1 MALLS
6 FDRRKTR
13 PPSPMAKPKSPPPLP
28 PSLSKDNNELRL
40 FGNRYSPDSVDDHV
54 DMTVVGAGRGSAAA
68 AAAAVQQ
75 VAAIAILGLR
85 DCL

>member
-1 MALLS
+1 
-6 FDRRKTR
+6 
-13 PPSPMAKPKSPPPLP
+13 MAKPKSP

-40 FGNRYSPDSVDDHV
+40 FGNRYSSDSVDDHV
-54 DMTVVGAGRGSAAA
+54 DMTVVGAGRGRESTAV
-68 AAAAVQQ
+68 AAVQQ

>member
-1 MALLS
+1 
-6 FDRRKTR
+6 
-13 PPSPMAKPKSPPPLP
+13 MAKPKSPPPLP

-40 FGNRYSPDSVDDHV
+40 FGNRYSSDDHV
-54 DMTVVGAGRGSAAA
+54 DMTVVGDGRESAAV
-68 AAAAVQQ
+68 AAAVQQ

>member
-1 MALLS
+1 
-6 FDRRKTR
+6 
-13 PPSPMAKPKSPPPLP
+13 MAKPESPPPP

-40 FGNRYSPDSVDDHV
+40 FGNRYSFDDHV
-54 DMTVVGAGRGSAAA
+54 DMTAVAAKRESAAV
-68 AAAAVQQ
+68 AAVKQ

>member
-1 MALLS
+1 
-6 FDRRKTR
+6 
-13 PPSPMAKPKSPPPLP
+13 MAKPKSPP

-40 FGNRYSPDSVDDHV
+40 FGNRYSTDSARAPVDDHV
-54 DMTVVGAGRGSAAA
+54 DMTAVAAECESAAV
-68 AAAAVQQ
+68 AAVKQ

>member
-13 PPSPMAKPKSPPPLP
+13 PPSPMAKPKSPPPLL

-40 FGNRYSPDSVDDHV
+40 FGNRYSSDSVDDHV
-54 DMTVVGAGRGSAAA
+54 DMTAVGAGRESAAA
-68 AAAAVQQ
+68 AAAVKQ